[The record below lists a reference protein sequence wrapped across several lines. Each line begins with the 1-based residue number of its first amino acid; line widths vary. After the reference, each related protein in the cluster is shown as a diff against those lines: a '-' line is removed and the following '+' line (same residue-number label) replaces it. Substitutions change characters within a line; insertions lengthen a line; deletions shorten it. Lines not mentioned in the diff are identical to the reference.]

1 MSDIKTELLNEKLL
15 KSSNIK
21 DFIRSNEKHIRVDS
35 FNNYLYDLL
44 QDSGLKNT
52 ELFARAGMSESYGYQ
67 LLNGKRQP
75 SRDKAIQLSF
85 GFPLSIEQTNTL
97 LKLSGKN
104 ELYVKNIRDAIILFA
119 LNNKFSLI
127 AVNELLDD
135 EGFEILE

>member
-21 DFIRSNEKHIRVDS
+21 EFLRSNEKHIRLDS

-44 QDSGLKNT
+44 QNSGMKNT

-67 LLNGKRQP
+67 ILNGKRQP
-75 SRDKAIQLSF
+75 SRDKVIQLSF

-97 LKLSGKN
+97 LNLSGKN
-104 ELYVKNIRDAIILFA
+104 ELYVKNIRDAIILFS

-127 AVNELLDD
+127 DVNELLDD

>member
-21 DFIRSNEKHIRVDS
+21 EFIRSNEKHIRIDS
-35 FNNYLYDLL
+35 FNHYLYDLI
-44 QDSGLKNT
+44 QNSGMKNT
-52 ELFARAGMSESYGYQ
+52 EFFTRAGMSESYGYQ
-67 LLNGKRQP
+67 ILNGKRQP
-75 SRDKAIQLSF
+75 SRDKVIQLSF
-85 GFPLSIEQTNTL
+85 GFPLSIEQTNIL

-119 LNNKFSLI
+119 INNKFSLI